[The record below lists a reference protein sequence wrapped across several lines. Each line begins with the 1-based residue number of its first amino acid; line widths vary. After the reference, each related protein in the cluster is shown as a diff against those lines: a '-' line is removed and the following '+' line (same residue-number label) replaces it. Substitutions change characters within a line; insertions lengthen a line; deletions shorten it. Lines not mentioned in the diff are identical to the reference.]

1 METMKD
7 ANLYF
12 QRNGV
17 AGESFYQLTYT
28 KKELGFRRPLKF
40 IATFYT
46 NESDKHIVWSSCRVT
61 TPAIPELAWR
71 GDVIAGE
78 IDTWL
83 HETFGEPESFY
94 DFIQLVN
101 AEKA

>member
-1 METMKD
+1 METIKN
-7 ANLYF
+7 AELYF

-17 AGESFYQLTYT
+17 AGESFYQLTYA
-28 KKELGFRRPLKF
+28 KEESGFIMPLKF
-40 IATFYT
+40 VVTFYT
-46 NESDKHIVWSSCRVT
+46 DEKDKHIVWSSCRAT
-61 TPAIPELAWR
+61 TPDLPEQAWR
-71 GDVIAGE
+71 GDVIASE

-83 HETFGEPESFY
+83 HETFGEHESFY